1 MTTSDADKLEIVTGF
16 IKDSPPGEIN
26 DVFNDVRSLLGDD
39 ALLQTV
45 VDSTLADHHAQQ
57 FISVKV
63 PNKDYEVILGKHGLV
78 GTNSYIDPRSGQ
90 LLTVDLVHQ
99 TVQKAEPF
107 DSKSPAHLLEQR
119 AALDS
124 AIEEYTSSFYPSSVS
139 TVWIA
144 NDDSLVVAI
153 VANKYHPDSF
163 WSGRWRSQWTI
174 HPSSSLLT
182 GFAKVQVHYY
192 EDGNVQ
198 HNSVKEYSFTI
209 NTSDDPATLAATVVK
224 HISKTEAEYQTT
236 LNDGHAH
243 FASETFKSLRRA
255 LPVSRTKIE
264 WQGILSYKIGSEL
277 VSK

>member
-163 WSGRWRSQWTI
+163 WSTR
-174 HPSSSLLT
+174 L
-182 GFAKVQVHYY
+182 
-192 EDGNVQ
+192 
-198 HNSVKEYSFTI
+198 TI